1 MIKIKI
7 SYQNA
12 QELHTVL
19 RLLHP
24 VIKSCKLAKEPRGEY
39 KKAYVILK

>member
-24 VIKSCKLAKEPRGEY
+24 VIKNIRRHT
-39 KKAYVILK
+39 